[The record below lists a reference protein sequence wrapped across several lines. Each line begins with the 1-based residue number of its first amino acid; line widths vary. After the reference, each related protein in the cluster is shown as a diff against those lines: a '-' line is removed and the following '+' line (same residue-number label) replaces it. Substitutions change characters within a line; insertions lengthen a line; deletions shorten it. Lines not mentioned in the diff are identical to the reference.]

1 MSWGPKDFVWHS
13 CHNVTFSQV
22 GISLVVTC
30 RSVLK
35 QEGHLV
41 YVDLPSV
48 PETDGKNE
56 AML

>member
-22 GISLVVTC
+22 GISLVVKC

-35 QEGHLV
+35 QEGQDLV

-48 PETDGKNE
+48 TET
-56 AML
+56 